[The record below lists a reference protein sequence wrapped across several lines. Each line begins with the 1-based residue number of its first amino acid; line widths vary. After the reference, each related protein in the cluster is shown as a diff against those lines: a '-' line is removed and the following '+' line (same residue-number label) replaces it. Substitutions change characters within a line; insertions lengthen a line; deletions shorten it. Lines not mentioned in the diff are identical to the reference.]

1 MRKYLDLTKDNFYTL
16 ANFLGVYALNDSIE
30 FLDFLENAYKYK
42 NGNVCKAYYKAYY
55 FEDAKKDF
63 NELLEISCD
72 DLNELNIAANGQRA
86 GYYLDGLSFQ
96 VEGLKDEKF
105 NVQLYIILRVEYPT
119 QFNELTGD
127 TIKDGVFL
135 SRSLLKFSELK
146 ELYFSIFGQSI
157 KQVVRPF

>member
-1 MRKYLDLTKDNFYTL
+1 MRKYLDLTKENFFTL
-16 ANFLGVYALNDSIE
+16 ANFFGVYALDDSRE
-30 FLDFLENAYKYK
+30 FLNFLKSAYKNAIRK
-42 NGNVCKAYYKAYY
+42 EYY
-55 FEDAKKDF
+55 FDEAKKDLD
-63 NELLEISCD
+63 ELLENSCG
-72 DLNELNIAANGQRA
+72 DLDELNIDASGQRA

-96 VEGLKDEKF
+96 VEGLKDGKF

-127 TIKDGVFL
+127 TIKEGVFL

-157 KQVVRPF
+157 KQVLRPF